1 MPVTRSAG
9 LALAL
14 LLLAEAAQAQRPP
27 LPAGAEA
34 LSLRGEPLFAT
45 ALAPAT
51 LSGHQ
56 ARLEEARQLVFAN
69 PGDAD
74 ALIWLGRRTAYLG
87 RFREAIAIY
96 TEGIKKHPN
105 DARIYRHRGH
115 RYISVRELD
124 RAIRDLE
131 TAAAL
136 QNGSKDQVEPDGQPN
151 ARNIPIGTLNTN
163 IWYHLALARY
173 LKGDYVRAADNW
185 RRCRD
190 AGSNADNLVSA
201 THWLYITLMRS
212 GRADEARKALEP
224 VRADLDI
231 IENGSYHS
239 LVLLY
244 KGERTVDA
252 VYGAAGE
259 GSAGSAVRYGVGAW
273 HFVNGR
279 RAEANK
285 VWDGILAGPD
295 WPSFGFIAAEA
306 ERAAK

>member
-1 MPVTRSAG
+1 MLLVC
-9 LALAL
+9 L
-14 LLLAEAAQAQRPP
+14 LLVAVQTPKPEATS
-27 LPAGAEA
+27 
-34 LSLRGEPLFAT
+34 LSGKPLFAP
-45 ALAPAT
+45 ALT
-51 LSGHQ
+51 Q
-56 ARLEEARQLVFAN
+56 EARTRMEADLATAKAAYDKD
-69 PGDAD
+69 PGSAD
-74 ALIWLGRRTAYLG
+74 AIIWLGRRTGYLG
-87 RFREAIAIY
+87 RFREAIDIY

-105 DARIYRHRGH
+105 DARMYRHRGH

-124 RAIRDLE
+124 RAVRDLE

-151 ARNIPIGTLNTN
+151 ARNIPTSSLNTN

-173 LKGDYVRAADNW
+173 LRGDYVRAADNW

-190 AGSNADNLVSA
+190 AGSNADNLVSS
-201 THWLYITLMRS
+201 THWLYITLMRA
-212 GRADEARKALEP
+212 GRTAEAREALAP
-224 VRADLDI
+224 IRADLDV

-285 VWDGILAGPD
+285 IWDGILAGPD

-306 ERAAK
+306 EKLKTSNSKLQTGSEEPQF

>member
-1 MPVTRSAG
+1 MRAILLITALVAVTAQAPQPEATSLSGKPLFAPP
-9 LALAL
+9 
-14 LLLAEAAQAQRPP
+14 LAEAARTRM
-27 LPAGAEA
+27 EA
-34 LSLRGEPLFAT
+34 DLAT
-45 ALAPAT
+45 AKAAYDKDPK
-51 LSGHQ
+51 
-56 ARLEEARQLVFAN
+56 N
-69 PGDAD
+69 AD
-74 ALIWLGRRTAYLG
+74 NIIWLGRRTAYLG

-96 TEGIKKHPN
+96 TDGIAKFPN
-105 DARIYRHRGH
+105 DARMYRHRGH
-115 RYISVRELD
+115 RYITVRELD
-124 RAIRDLE
+124 KAVRDLE

-151 ARNIPIGTLNTN
+151 ARNIPLSTLNTN

-173 LKGDYVRAADNW
+173 LRQDFVRAADNF

-190 AGSNADNLVSA
+190 AGSNPDNLVSA
-201 THWLYITLMRS
+201 THWLYITLMRA
-212 GRADEARKALEP
+212 GRAAEAREALAP
-224 VRADLDI
+224 VRADLDV

-259 GSAGSAVRYGVGAW
+259 GAAGSAVRYGVGAW

-285 VWDGILAGPD
+285 IWDGILAGSD

>member
-1 MPVTRSAG
+1 MRPFLLILTLVAVTAQAPQPEATSLSGKPLFAP
-9 LALAL
+9 A
-14 LLLAEAAQAQRPP
+14 LAEAARTRM
-27 LPAGAEA
+27 EA
-34 LSLRGEPLFAT
+34 DLAT
-45 ALAPAT
+45 AKAAYDKDPA
-51 LSGHQ
+51 S
-56 ARLEEARQLVFAN
+56 
-69 PGDAD
+69 AD
-74 ALIWLGRRTAYLG
+74 AIIWLGRRTAYLG
-87 RFREAIAIY
+87 RFREAIGIY

-105 DARIYRHRGH
+105 DARMYRHRGH

-124 RAIRDLE
+124 KPVRDLE

-136 QNGSKDQVEPDGQPN
+136 HNVSKDQVEPDGQPN
-151 ARNIPIGTLNTN
+151 ARNIPLSTLNTN

-173 LKGDYVRAADNW
+173 LKQDFVRAADNF

-201 THWLYITLMRS
+201 THWLYITLMRA
-212 GRADEARKALEP
+212 GRAAEAREALTP
-224 VRADLDI
+224 VRADLEV

-244 KGERTVDA
+244 KGERSVDA

-285 VWDGILAGPD
+285 IWDGILAGSD

>member
-1 MPVTRSAG
+1 MRTV
-9 LALAL
+9 
-14 LLLAEAAQAQRPP
+14 LLAFALFAAAAQTPTPEATSLSGKPLFAPP
-27 LPAGAEA
+27 LPEA
-34 LSLRGEPLFAT
+34 ARARMEADLAT
-45 ALAPAT
+45 AKADYDKDPK
-51 LSGHQ
+51 S
-56 ARLEEARQLVFAN
+56 
-69 PGDAD
+69 AD

-87 RFREAIAIY
+87 RFREAIDIF
-96 TEGIKKHPN
+96 TDGIKKHPN
-105 DARIYRHRGH
+105 DARMYRHRGH

-124 RAIRDLE
+124 KAVRDLE

-151 ARNIPIGTLNTN
+151 ARNIPLSTLNTN

-173 LKGDYVRAADNW
+173 LKKDFVRAADNF

-190 AGSNADNLVSA
+190 AGSNPDNLVSA
-201 THWLYITLMRS
+201 THWLYITLMRA
-212 GRADEARKALEP
+212 GRAAEAREALAP
-224 VRADLDI
+224 VRADLEV

-259 GSAGSAVRYGVGAW
+259 GAAGSAVRYGVGAW

-285 VWDGILAGPD
+285 IWDGILAGSD